1 MLNVK
6 EIGVLLQII
15 KRSNRIS
22 SKMKNINYEDLCLNE
37 DLKEIVCFNI
47 FQIGE
52 LVGKLSEAFTK
63 KNNKIIWS
71 RIKGMRNR
79 IVHGY
84 SSINFEVVWD
94 TINISIPEL
103 ENYCTEILEKEK
115 INI

>member
-15 KRSNRIS
+15 KRCNRIS
-22 SKMKNINYEDLCLNE
+22 SKMKNINYE

-52 LVGKLSEAFTK
+52 LVSKLSEAFTK

-103 ENYCTEILEKEK
+103 ENYCHEILEKEK